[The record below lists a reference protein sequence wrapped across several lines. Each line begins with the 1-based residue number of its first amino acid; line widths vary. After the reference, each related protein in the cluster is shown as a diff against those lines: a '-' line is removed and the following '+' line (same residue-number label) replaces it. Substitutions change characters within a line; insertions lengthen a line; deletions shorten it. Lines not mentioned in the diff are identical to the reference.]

1 MNFNPAMLMKIMSAK
16 NKFDANHPKL
26 KNYFTAVKNKGIEEG
41 SVIEL
46 KITNPDD
53 EPMVAN
59 IKVQAE
65 DTELLSQ
72 LAEMLK

>member
-1 MNFNPAMLMKIMSAK
+1 MNFNPAILMEIMSAK
-16 NKFDANHPKL
+16 NKLDVNHPKL

-46 KITNPDD
+46 KITNPND

-65 DTELLSQ
+65 DIELLSQ
-72 LAEMLK
+72 LAEIMK

>member
-1 MNFNPAMLMKIMSAK
+1 MNFNPAILMKIMSAK
-16 NKFDANHPKL
+16 NKFDVNHPKL

-46 KITNPDD
+46 KITNPND

-65 DTELLSQ
+65 DIELLSQ
-72 LAEMLK
+72 LAEIMK

>member
-26 KNYFTAVKNKGIEEG
+26 KNYFTAVKNKGIKEG

-46 KITNPDD
+46 RITNPDD

-59 IKVQAE
+59 IKVKAE
-65 DTELLSQ
+65 DIELLSQ
-72 LAEMLK
+72 LAEMMK

>member
-26 KNYFTAVKNKGIEEG
+26 KNYFTAVKNKGIREG

-59 IKVQAE
+59 IKVKAE
-65 DTELLSQ
+65 DIELLSQ
-72 LAEMLK
+72 LAEMMK

>member
-65 DTELLSQ
+65 DIELLSQ

>member
-26 KNYFTAVKNKGIEEG
+26 KNYFTAIKNKGIKEG

-59 IKVQAE
+59 IKVKAE
-65 DTELLSQ
+65 DIELLSQ
-72 LAEMLK
+72 LTEMMQ

>member
-1 MNFNPAMLMKIMSAK
+1 MNFNPAILMKIMSAK

-46 KITNPDD
+46 KITNPND

-65 DTELLSQ
+65 DIELLSQ